1 MVNHYFETNWF
12 YGIFV
17 VQLLFSKITGLVTTN
32 HKWLTIFWSFCYWG
46 IKLFYTNSFTNP
58 ISRRTGPSG
67 QEEWVGNS
75 LVQKGGDDLY
85 TVTDTLYNSAISNA
99 KIDVRFFNETDSSQ
113 STLTVENVETDYD
126 NLFNYFCKVQFND
139 PDQGMIADLKASDEE
154 SFEVFGKSIFFSSK
168 ISTIGGVR
176 PMS

>member
-32 HKWLTIFWSFCYWG
+32 HQWLTRFWSFCYWG

-154 SFEVFGKSIFFSSK
+154 SFEVFGKSIFFVQ

>member
-1 MVNHYFETNWF
+1 MVKQILIVLLLRNQFLTNP
-12 YGIFV
+12 
-17 VQLLFSKITGLVTTN
+17 
-32 HKWLTIFWSFCYWG
+32 
-46 IKLFYTNSFTNP
+46 FTNP
-58 ISRRTGPSG
+58 ILRRTGPSG

-75 LVQKGGDDLY
+75 LVQKGEDDLY

-154 SFEVFGKSIFFSSK
+154 SFEVFGKSIFLLQNHPLMVFD
-168 ISTIGGVR
+168 R
-176 PMS
+176 C

>member
-1 MVNHYFETNWF
+1 M
-12 YGIFV
+12 

-32 HKWLTIFWSFCYWG
+32 HKWLSRLIVLLLRNQF
-46 IKLFYTNSFTNP
+46 LTNPFTNP
-58 ISRRTGPSG
+58 ILRRTGPSG

-75 LVQKGGDDLY
+75 LVRKGEDDLY

-154 SFEVFGKSIFFSSK
+154 SFEVFGKSIFLS
-168 ISTIGGVR
+168 
-176 PMS
+176 